1 MKKVLSIFLCIA
13 LLTALFVGCIPSAG
27 NDDAEQTSTGTET
40 TDGTQEAAP
49 SVNETGYPITDE
61 LVTFEVAAKS
71 RHNKDFEE
79 LIFFQD
85 LQELTNVNIDWIM
98 SSEDGWSERKSLL
111 FTGEELPDAFYGQGV
126 LTDVE
131 VIRYGSQGL
140 LIPLNDLIE
149 QYAPNIQALFEY
161 NPEYEK
167 LLTAP
172 DGNIYAL
179 PSITELSPTTHD
191 KLFINKTW
199 LDALDLEVP
208 TTTEEFRDVLTAFKT
223 LDPNGNGQEDEIPFS
238 FLPDRKEN
246 GLHSMFGSFGQVD
259 ALDHLAVEDGKV
271 IYTAQ
276 TEEYKQAIEYF
287 SSLDDAGLI
296 DPESFTHD
304 FNVYMAKIRG
314 EELTVGAFV
323 GWSLSSAATVNIDH
337 YVALEPLI
345 GPNGDQEWKTFTSTI
360 NAKGSFVIT
369 NSCENPEALIRWA
382 DYHYDPEISLQ
393 IDQGLFGTLLEKADD
408 GTITYLPIPEGQSF
422 ADVNHSI
429 GPGVNGIGAVTD
441 EVTANLVLNA
451 NLTERAELDAFYAPY
466 NVPAEEVFP
475 PVYFTE
481 EEVEEL
487 AILQTDIAPYVDQ
500 KYAEWIVEGG
510 IDEEWDDYLQE
521 LETIG
526 LSEYLAIYQ
535 AAYDR
540 YINS

>member
-1 MKKVLSIFLCIA
+1 MKKVLSLILCLA
-13 LLTALFVGCIPSAG
+13 LCLTLMVGCIPSAG
-27 NDDAEQTSTGTET
+27 NDEPAQSTEPTGTDET
-40 TDGTQEAAP
+40 AAP
-49 SVNETGYPITDE
+49 AVNATGYPITDDITTYE
-61 LVTFEVAAKS
+61 IAAKS

-79 LIFFQD
+79 LIFFDD
-85 LQELTNVNIDWIM
+85 LQALTNIDIEWIM

-111 FTGEELPDAFYGQGV
+111 FTGEDLPDAFYGQGI

-131 VIRYGSQGL
+131 VIRYASQGL

-149 QYAPNIQALFEY
+149 QYAPNIQHLFEY
-161 NPEYEK
+161 NPEYKK

-208 TTTEEFRDVLTAFKT
+208 ETTEDFAEVMMAFKT
-223 LDPNGNGQEDEIPFS
+223 MDPNGNGEEDEIPFS

-259 ALDHLAVEDGKV
+259 ALDHLAVKDGQV

-276 TEEYKQAIEYF
+276 TEEYKAAIEYF
-287 SSLDDAGLI
+287 NSLYSDGLI
-296 DPESFTHD
+296 DLEAFTHD
-304 FNVYMAKIRG
+304 FNVYMAKVRG

-323 GWSLSSAATVNIDH
+323 GWSLSSAATVNKDH

-345 GPNGDQEWKTFTSTI
+345 GPDGDQLWKTYTSTI

-369 NSCENPEALIRWA
+369 SSCENPEALMRWA

-393 IDQGLFGTLLEKADD
+393 IDQGLFGTLLEKGDD
-408 GTITYLPIPEGQSF
+408 GQITYLPVPEGQSF

-441 EVTANLVLNA
+441 EITANLVLNE
-451 NLTERAELDAFYAPY
+451 NLTERAELDAFYAPF
-466 NVPAEEVFP
+466 NVPTDEVFP

-481 EEVEEL
+481 EEVEQL
-487 AILQTDIAPYVDQ
+487 AILQTDITPYVDQ
-500 KYAEWIVEGG
+500 QYAKWIVEGG
-510 IDEEWDDYLQE
+510 IEEDWEDYLEQLEVIGVQE
-521 LETIG
+521 YID
-526 LSEYLAIYQ
+526 IHQ